1 MGAERGPPAA
11 LVPIPTTGVCSTRM
25 SSSCDL
31 CAAARLTPWWYEDDV
46 CWVAECESCGVPM
59 VVWKLHGAKPS
70 PTLVE
75 HMLSCLREVADEF
88 GPPRYWLDDTLRTI
102 PDHYH
107 AHARRRPFA

>member
-1 MGAERGPPAA
+1 MVSPM
-11 LVPIPTTGVCSTRM
+11 ST
-25 SSSCDL
+25 SCDL

-59 VVWKLHGAKPS
+59 VVWKLHGATPS

-75 HMLSCLREVADEF
+75 HMRSCLREVADRF

>member
-1 MGAERGPPAA
+1 
-11 LVPIPTTGVCSTRM
+11 M

-46 CWVAECESCGVPM
+46 CWIAECESCGVPM
-59 VVWKLHGAKPS
+59 VVWKRHGAKPS

-75 HMLSCLREVADEF
+75 HMLARLRDVADHY
-88 GPPRYWLDDTLRTI
+88 GPPRYWLDDRLRTI

>member
-1 MGAERGPPAA
+1 MP
-11 LVPIPTTGVCSTRM
+11 
-25 SSSCDL
+25 SSCDL

-59 VVWKLHGAKPS
+59 VVWKLHGANPS
-70 PTLVE
+70 PTLTE
-75 HMLSCLREVADEF
+75 HMLSRLREVADRH
-88 GPPRYWLDDTLRTI
+88 GPPHYWLDDRLRTI